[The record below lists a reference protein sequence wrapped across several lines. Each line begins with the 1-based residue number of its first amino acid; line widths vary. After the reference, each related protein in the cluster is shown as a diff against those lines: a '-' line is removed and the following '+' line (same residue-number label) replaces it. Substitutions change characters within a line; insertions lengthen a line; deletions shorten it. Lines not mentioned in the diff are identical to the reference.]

1 MALQIAISKM
11 SGAEKGGG
19 GKESEGEKN
28 NGGSSQHLQEK
39 DLENSKSVYVYL
51 LFCSC
56 GAVFN
61 KMVYHNVCRRK
72 FRRQNAFKSTYFLF
86 YLSNVWINGCP
97 QRLQEK
103 DFRPQRGLKKIKIRV
118 KKFRRAPRA
127 IIYYH
132 FPLNLMTHPHG
143 GHILTSKLKN
153 HWKYQCFWVEKIL
166 ILCVTWNSVYLTGP

>member
-1 MALQIAISKM
+1 MFLYRMALQIAISKM

-51 LFCSC
+51 LFCSF

-86 YLSNVWINGCP
+86 YLSNV
-97 QRLQEK
+97 
-103 DFRPQRGLKKIKIRV
+103 
-118 KKFRRAPRA
+118 
-127 IIYYH
+127 
-132 FPLNLMTHPHG
+132 
-143 GHILTSKLKN
+143 
-153 HWKYQCFWVEKIL
+153 
-166 ILCVTWNSVYLTGP
+166 